1 MSDIGDVQNS
11 LVAMVAAAV
20 YPSGTGA
27 ASVSGKDIVVYA
39 GWPTSSRLDADLLV
53 EKAHVTVF
61 QTQTEANKTRY
72 PKDWKEASI
81 NTAGLAIAVTGQQIT
96 ISGAPLESFQPE
108 NVSVRIGR
116 KSYVLAAT
124 PEDTPETLAG
134 VLAVQIAADWP
145 AAVAAGG
152 VITLPAAANITA
164 ALIGVAGTVVRV
176 LRTLERVFHI
186 TVWSATP
193 AQRDVIGRALDTALA
208 GIERF
213 TLADGYGARLIYR
226 SSHITDHQQKAKL
239 YRRDF
244 QYSVEYSMT
253 QSMTATQITQT
264 ALNSTG
270 SAT

>member
-11 LVAMVAAAV
+11 LVTMVAAAV
-20 YPSGTGA
+20 YPRGIGA

-53 EKAHVTVF
+53 EKAHVTIF
-61 QTQTEANKTRY
+61 QTQTETNKTRY
-72 PKDWKEASI
+72 PKDWKEVSVNAP
-81 NTAGLAIAVTGQQIT
+81 GLAVAVAGQKIT
-96 ISGAPLESFQPE
+96 ISGAPLVPFLPE

-116 KSYVLAAT
+116 QSYVLAAA
-124 PEDTPETLAG
+124 PEDTPATLAA
-134 VLAVQIAADWP
+134 VLADQIAVDWP
-145 AAVAAGG
+145 SVAAAGG

-164 ALIGVAGTVVRV
+164 ALIGVAGTVVRA
-176 LRTLERVFHI
+176 LRTLERVFQI

-193 AQRDVIGRALDTALA
+193 AQRDVIGRALDTVLA
-208 GIERF
+208 GTERF
-213 TLADGYGARLIYR
+213 TLADGYGARLKYR

-244 QYSVEYSMT
+244 QYSVEYSTT